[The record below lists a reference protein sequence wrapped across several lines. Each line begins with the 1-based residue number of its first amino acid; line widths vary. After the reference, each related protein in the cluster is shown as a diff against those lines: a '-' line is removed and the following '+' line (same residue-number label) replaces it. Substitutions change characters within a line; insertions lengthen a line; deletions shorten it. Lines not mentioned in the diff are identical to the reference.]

1 MKKSMFFAI
10 VIMFALGINT
20 ATAATADTKKADKI
34 IIASTSENVLSAEE
48 MNLLTLRVEEIR
60 DMDKSDM
67 TALEK
72 RELRNELKV
81 IKKDMRGSGA
91 IYIGTGTLILI
102 IILIILLV

>member
-1 MKKSMFFAI
+1 MKKVTFFVI
-10 VIMFALGINT
+10 VILFAMGITTAMAASAETKKTNKIANAGIN
-20 ATAATADTKKADKI
+20 
-34 IIASTSENVLSAEE
+34 ENAMTAEE
-48 MNLLTLRVEEIR
+48 MNILTLRVEEIR

-67 TALEK
+67 TSVEK

-81 IKKDMRGSGA
+81 IKKDMRRNGA